1 MRTPLAED
9 AGTTPPRRRDILGRV
24 WLARQLAAVRSAAEP
39 LVLIGGEGAGVPFV
53 VDALR
58 TRERVAWFEL
68 PRSAAGD
75 VVAQG
80 NALAR
85 AVNRVLAAPLLPL
98 ALPYRAQ
105 VQSLVRHR
113 GDVLPLWLAVRCDGG
128 DHGLLDDLLDLHHHG
143 YRVLLD
149 VDRAE
154 AAPAAWRG
162 RCRVLDGAA
171 LRVRCEEARDAL
183 PAGLD
188 DGTVERLVRE
198 SDAGFGALLASAQR
212 AAGLP
217 RLLVPGPD
225 GVSVDERAA
234 EVVEPALAVL
244 ALRREG
250 DVLGALELAVLRAP
264 HLVEDL
270 LRLAG
275 PRYQEEGL
283 FERLHLLL
291 SAVPDPY
298 ARRERVLEWRL
309 VAAFAM
315 NDMSA
320 VAADVDAHLQAHAA
334 PALRARRAGTV
345 AHARGFSLAEAAYR
359 ASRTPLT
366 LWQYGRLHPNPDTA
380 LELLRESVSV
390 AEYAG
395 TRYDVA
401 RNAATLASKLN
412 HLGQFAR
419 AAAWGR
425 WALDVFEQDQLLDGP
440 RRLAVINELAVAR
453 ILGGDLAGLRP
464 LLEDAL
470 AAVEGSLPAV
480 ATRLRSTVAYLAFAE
495 GRAQAALEL
504 LEVTYRTSPRRT
516 RGRYAY
522 QLVRALHELGRSD
535 EAAVIADDAVEFGAG
550 SETHERL
557 EGRLARGIDR
567 ACRAAA
573 LGSSAESE
581 LARGAM
587 DDLLEVLLERQSVM
601 EQRLSAALYY
611 LLASGGAAHNLP
623 ADVAAVLRTLPPAAL
638 RVLSGPAERFEGVW
652 ATLAGTAVVLEFVF
666 LGATRCRLDGAP
678 VRLTPRLA
686 EAALALALHPD
697 GITRERLND
706 FLTPYGKAPFS
717 AGGLRGT
724 LTRLRALLPVSDV
737 PYRFTVPFRADVLEA
752 RAKLAS
758 GRVREAITLLRGRLI
773 PDSESPGVEEERLAL
788 EEELRQ
794 AALQSGD
801 PEALF
806 DLAERLGDDLQCW
819 EATLSAL
826 SPGDPRTALA
836 RARAQRVASQYGLD
850 AAEATQS
857 GMK

>member
-1 MRTPLAED
+1 
-9 AGTTPPRRRDILGRV
+9 V

-53 VDALR
+53 LDALR

-171 LRVRCEEARDAL
+171 LRVRREEARDAL

-188 DGTVERLVRE
+188 DGTVERLLRE

-412 HLGQFAR
+412 HLDSSRAR
-419 AAAWGR
+419 PLGGVGR
-425 WALDVFEQDQLLDGP
+425 STCSSKTSCSTVHGGSRSSTSWRSLASSVAISPGCGRCSRTRWQRWREASLRS
-440 RRLAVINELAVAR
+440 RRAYGAPSRTSRSPKVAR
-453 ILGGDLAGLRP
+453 RQPSNCSRSPIERVQ
-464 LLEDAL
+464 DAR
-470 AAVEGSLPAV
+470 V
-480 ATRLRSTVAYLAFAE
+480 
-495 GRAQAALEL
+495 
-504 LEVTYRTSPRRT
+504 
-516 RGRYAY
+516 
-522 QLVRALHELGRSD
+522 
-535 EAAVIADDAVEFGAG
+535 
-550 SETHERL
+550 
-557 EGRLARGIDR
+557 
-567 ACRAAA
+567 
-573 LGSSAESE
+573 
-581 LARGAM
+581 GAM
-587 DDLLEVLLERQSVM
+587 PTSWCEPCTS
-601 EQRLSAALYY
+601 
-611 LLASGGAAHNLP
+611 
-623 ADVAAVLRTLPPAAL
+623 
-638 RVLSGPAERFEGVW
+638 W
-652 ATLAGTAVVLEFVF
+652 A
-666 LGATRCRLDGAP
+666 GATRRP
-678 VRLTPRLA
+678 
-686 EAALALALHPD
+686 
-697 GITRERLND
+697 
-706 FLTPYGKAPFS
+706 
-717 AGGLRGT
+717 
-724 LTRLRALLPVSDV
+724 
-737 PYRFTVPFRADVLEA
+737 
-752 RAKLAS
+752 
-758 GRVREAITLLRGRLI
+758 
-773 PDSESPGVEEERLAL
+773 
-788 EEELRQ
+788 
-794 AALQSGD
+794 
-801 PEALF
+801 
-806 DLAERLGDDLQCW
+806 
-819 EATLSAL
+819 
-826 SPGDPRTALA
+826 
-836 RARAQRVASQYGLD
+836 
-850 AAEATQS
+850 
-857 GMK
+857 